1 MSYLLGIDVGT
12 TSTRALLIAE
22 DGTLVASDAT
32 EYPLST
38 PRPNWAE
45 QDPREWWAAAC
56 TSIAAALAEAGI
68 DGSEV
73 AGVGLS
79 GQMHGSVFLDESD
92 EVIRPAILW
101 CDQRTAR
108 QCDTIT
114 ETVGEDDIIA
124 ETLNPVL
131 TGFTAPKIVW
141 LRDEEPHHY
150 TRVRR
155 ILLPKDYVRLRLT
168 GEYATEVSDASG
180 TSLLNV
186 PDRRWSDVML
196 DGLEIPREW
205 MPRVYES
212 PEITGTITTEAA
224 EATGLVEG
232 TPVVGGGG
240 DQAAGAVGNG
250 IVSSGVVSVSTGTSG
265 VVFAHLDEPVMD
277 EKLRTHTF
285 CHAVPDKWHVM
296 GVMLSAGGSLRW
308 MRDTLCGAEGEVA
321 DEMDVDPYTIMTDEA
336 ARAPVGSEG
345 LVFLP
350 YLTGERTPYP
360 DPDARGVF
368 FGLSLRHQKAHMIR
382 AILEGVAYGLQ
393 DSFEI
398 IEAMGVDISEVRASG
413 GGARSDLWR
422 QIQTDVTGYP
432 HTVINV
438 DEGPAYGVALLAA
451 VATGAY
457 DSVQEACAATIRTI
471 DAPEVNCDNHELYSK
486 YHQLYQELYQQLR
499 GSFETAAELVEVS
512 GTDATK

>member
-1 MSYLLGIDVGT
+1 MGYLLGIDVGT
-12 TSTRALLIAE
+12 TSTRALLVGE
-22 DGTLVASDAT
+22 DGEAIASHAT

-45 QDPREWWAAAC
+45 QDPLHWWEAAC
-56 TSIAAALAEAGI
+56 ASTRAVLAEAGI

-73 AGVGLS
+73 GGIGLS
-79 GQMHGSVFLDESD
+79 GQMHGSVFLDEAD

-108 QCDTIT
+108 QCDAIT
-114 ETVGEDDIIA
+114 ATVGEDDVIA

-131 TGFTAPKIVW
+131 TGFTAPKITW
-141 LRDEEPHHY
+141 LRDEESSNY
-150 TRVRR
+150 ARVRR

-168 GEYATEVSDASG
+168 GERATEVSDASG

-186 PDRRWSDVML
+186 RERRWSDLML
-196 DGLEIPREW
+196 DRLEIPREW
-205 MPRVYES
+205 LPDVYES
-212 PEITGTITTEAA
+212 PEITGTVTEDAA
-224 EATGLVEG
+224 EATGLRAG

-250 IVSSGVVSVSTGTSG
+250 IVGTGVVSVTTGTSG
-265 VVFAHLDEPVMD
+265 VVFAHLDKPRMD

-285 CHAVPDKWHVM
+285 CHAVPGKWHVM

-308 MRDTLCGAEGEVA
+308 MRDELCA
-321 DEMDVDPYTIMTDEA
+321 DEMAVAATMGTDPYELMDAEA
-336 ARAPVGSEG
+336 GAAPVGSEG

-360 DPDARGVF
+360 NPNARGVF
-368 FGLSLRHQKAHMIR
+368 FGLSLRHGKSHMIR
-382 AILEGVAYGLQ
+382 AVLEGVAYGLC
-393 DSFEI
+393 DSLRI
-398 IEAMGVDISEVRASG
+398 IEAMGVDITEVRASG
-413 GGARSDLWR
+413 GGARSELWR

-432 HTVINV
+432 HSTINV

-451 VATGAY
+451 VGTGIF
-457 DSVQEACAATIRTI
+457 DSVEEACCSTIRTT
-471 DAPEVNCDNHELYSK
+471 DTPQVGPENHRLYGG
-486 YHQLYQELYQQLR
+486 YYRLYQDLYRQLE
-499 GSFETAAELVEVS
+499 GSFETAAELVE
-512 GTDATK
+512 GMAE

>member
-12 TSTRALLIAE
+12 TSTRALLVAVDGMVIA
-22 DGTLVASDAT
+22 SHAT

-45 QDPREWWAAAC
+45 QDPQDWWSAAC
-56 TSIAAALAEAGI
+56 ESTRAALAEAGI

-73 AGVGLS
+73 AAVGLS

-92 EVIRPAILW
+92 RVIRPAILW

-108 QCDTIT
+108 QCETIT
-114 ETVGEDDIIA
+114 EAVGESDVIA

-141 LRDEEPHHY
+141 LRDEEPEHY
-150 TRVRR
+150 ERVRKV
-155 ILLPKDYVRLRLT
+155 LLPKDYVRLRLT

-186 PDRRWSDVML
+186 PERRWSDVML
-196 DGLEIPREW
+196 DRLEIPREW
-205 MPRVYES
+205 MPEVYES
-212 PEITGTITTEAA
+212 PEVSGAITPEAA
-224 EATGLVEG
+224 AETGLAAG

-250 IVSSGVVSVSTGTSG
+250 IVGSGVVSVSTGTSG
-265 VVFAHLDEPVMD
+265 VVFAHLDEPAMD

-285 CHAVPDKWHVM
+285 CHAVPGKWHVM

-308 MRDTLCGAEGEVA
+308 MRDTLCGADVEVA
-321 DEMDVDPYTIMTDEA
+321 AGLGVDPYALMCDEA
-336 ARAPVGSEG
+336 AQAPVGSEG

-360 DPDARGVF
+360 DPNARGVF
-368 FGLSLRHQKAHMIR
+368 FGLSLRHGKPHMIR
-382 AILEGVAYGLQ
+382 AVLEGVAYGLR

-398 IEAMGVDISEVRASG
+398 IEAMGVQISEVRASG
-413 GGARSDLWR
+413 GGARSSLWR
-422 QIQTDVTGYP
+422 QIQTDVTG
-432 HTVINV
+432 HAHSTINV
-438 DEGPAYGVALLAA
+438 DEGPAYGAALLAS
-451 VATGAY
+451 VATGAFA
-457 DSVQEACAATIRTI
+457 SVEEACAATIDVVDR
-471 DAPEVNCDNHELYSK
+471 PEVDAAN
-486 YHQLYQELYQQLR
+486 HQLYSGWHRLYGDLYTQLKD
-499 GSFETAAELVEVS
+499 SFKISTELVEES
-512 GTDATK
+512 RT

>member
-1 MSYLLGIDVGT
+1 MGYLLGIDVGT
-12 TSTRALLIAE
+12 TSTRALLVSESGEVIA
-22 DGTLVASDAT
+22 SHST

-38 PRPNWAE
+38 PRPKWAE
-45 QDPREWWAAAC
+45 QDPRAWWEAAC
-56 TSIAAALAEAGI
+56 ASTRAALDRAGI
-68 DGSEV
+68 DGAEV
-73 AGVGLS
+73 AAVGLS

-108 QCDTIT
+108 QCETIT
-114 ETVGEDDIIA
+114 ETVGEADVIA

-131 TGFTAPKIVW
+131 TGFTAPKIIW
-141 LRDEEPHHY
+141 LRDEEPGNY
-150 TRVRR
+150 ARVRR

-186 PDRRWSDVML
+186 AQRRWSDVML
-196 DGLEIPREW
+196 SRLEVPREW
-205 MPRVYES
+205 LPEVYES
-212 PEITGTITTEAA
+212 PDVTGTISAKAA
-224 EATGLVEG
+224 AQTGLAEG

-250 IVSSGVVSVSTGTSG
+250 IVRSGVVSVTTGTSG
-265 VVFAHLDEPVMD
+265 VVFAHLDEPMMD

-285 CHAVPDKWHVM
+285 CHAVPGKWHVM

-308 MRDTLCGAEGEVA
+308 MRDTLCAAEAEVA
-321 DEMDVDPYTIMTDEA
+321 GGMGVDTYELMTAEA
-336 ARAPVGSEG
+336 AQAPVGSEG

-368 FGLSLRHQKAHMIR
+368 FGLSLRHGKPHMIR
-382 AILEGVAYGLQ
+382 AVLEGVACGLR
-393 DSFEI
+393 DSLDI
-398 IEAMGVDISEVRASG
+398 IEAMGVEIREVRASG
-413 GGARSDLWR
+413 GGARSGLWR
-422 QIQTDVTGYP
+422 QIQTDMTGYP
-432 HTVINV
+432 HSTINV

-451 VATGAY
+451 VATGAFS
-457 DSVQEACAATIRTI
+457 SVEEACASTIRTT
-471 DAPEVNCDNHELYSK
+471 DTPAVDEESRRFYAG
-486 YHQLYQELYQQLR
+486 YHRLYQDLYHQLR
-499 GSFETAAELVEVS
+499 GSFGIAAGLVEEMN
-512 GTDATK
+512 G